1 MVDWRVALASRYRNR
16 NSPSSRKQ
24 QEKSPSTPD
33 DLDVG
38 ESSLHE
44 EYTDARGRSSSRAR
58 INTNRFRSRT
68 SSSTSPRRSSPTR
81 YSRTSQCT

>member
-1 MVDWRVALASRYRNR
+1 MTGTFRYRNR

-24 QEKSPSTPD
+24 QEKSSSASSASGTPD

-58 INTNRFRSRT
+58 ISSNRFRSRT
-68 SSSTSPRRSSPTR
+68 SSGSSSRRNSPTR
-81 YSRTSQCT
+81 

>member
-1 MVDWRVALASRYRNR
+1 MTGTFRYRNR

-24 QEKSPSTPD
+24 QEKSSSAASSSSSSSSGTPD

-58 INTNRFRSRT
+58 ISSNRFRSRT
-68 SSSTSPRRSSPTR
+68 SSGSSSRRNSPTR
-81 YSRTSQCT
+81 

>member
-24 QEKSPSTPD
+24 EQPQPEKSSATPD

-44 EYTDARGRSSSRAR
+44 EYTDTRGRSSSRAR
-58 INTNRFRSRT
+58 INTSRFRSRT
-68 SSSTSPRRSSPTR
+68 PSSTGSRRTTNRPTR
-81 YSRTSQCT
+81 